1 MGWIY
6 RILNIKNKKSYVGAS
21 ENIKERYFTHFNKLR
36 RKSHHNKDLQKDFNK
51 FNRDD
56 FKFEILKDNVNK
68 EELDEYERFF
78 IGLFDSFR
86 DGYNRTT
93 GGKSGFNFTKE
104 TLEEMRDRMLGENN
118 HMYGETHSPEAI
130 EKIKN
135 NRRILKGENN
145 PMYGVKMTE
154 EQIRKMVENR
164 EIKYGEENPL
174 SKISK
179 EECKEIYNR
188 YYDGYERM
196 EEISKDYNISKE
208 LISHIVTNNHYYTK
222 DLKPRQRSMEQKMKA
237 RSSKTINKQMALVIY
252 NEYKDKDIKLEELSL
267 KYNFGIYVVSK
278 IINAEHWTTQDLEC
292 LGRGKITS
300 NPPMSKQKADKIHKL
315 YNENNLSLEKIE
327 EMFDYGHSTIR
338 KAALGIHFTQNN

>member
-6 RILNIKNKKSYVGAS
+6 RIFNSKNRKNYIGAT
-21 ENIKERYFTHFNKLR
+21 ENIKKRYFNHFNELK
-36 RKSHHNKDLQKDFNK
+36 RKCHYNKGLQKDFNK
-51 FNRDD
+51 YGETV
-56 FKFEILKDNVNK
+56 FKFEVLKDNVNK
-68 EELDEYERFF
+68 KELDEYERFF
-78 IGLFDSFR
+78 IKLFDSFEH
-86 DGYNRTT
+86 GYNNTT
-93 GGKSGFNFTKE
+93 GGRIGFNFTE
-104 TLEEMRDRMLGENN
+104 EILEQLG
-118 HMYGETHSPEAI
+118 
-130 EKIKN
+130 KQ
-135 NRRILKGENN
+135 
-145 PMYGVKMTE
+145 VK
-154 EQIRKMVENR
+154 NR
-164 EIKYGEENPL
+164 ELKYGEENPL
-174 SKISK
+174 SKISE

-222 DLKPRQRSMEQKMKA
+222 DLKPRQRNMEQKMKA

-315 YNENNLSLEKIE
+315 YNENDLSLEKIE